1 MLTVDGLRTL
11 VAAATGGR
19 ETDVAGY
26 IATLVKRGVL
36 ADNAPLNA
44 RALAVVLLSFLS
56 GLPPVKAA
64 SEGSRLTE
72 FRLRG
77 TSERRDQAGGAA
89 VMWSDLRETGETL
102 GEILTSIIS
111 GMRAGTWAALI
122 PIYQLRHVRSPS
134 IDVVEGFYRDA
145 DEAAILGGVSFSP
158 ASPPSPAPSSALS
171 RLVETTLSW
180 LTVEHL
186 ARELGRSAPDEGPDA
201 VMVASR

>member
-56 GLPPVKAA
+56 GLPPVEAA

-77 TSERRDQAGGAA
+77 TSERRDQAGAA
-89 VMWSDLRETGETL
+89 AMMLSDLRETGDARRDPNEHHFRNARRHMGRADPDL
-102 GEILTSIIS
+102 STSPCS
-111 GMRAGTWAALI
+111 LAQHRCRVAGRL
-122 PIYQLRHVRSPS
+122 
-134 IDVVEGFYRDA
+134 
-145 DEAAILGGVSFSP
+145 
-158 ASPPSPAPSSALS
+158 LS
-171 RLVETTLSW
+171 RC
-180 LTVEHL
+180 
-186 ARELGRSAPDEGPDA
+186 
-201 VMVASR
+201 